1 MWAILTDSSYKYWL
15 NVRRWTLSEHTLS
28 MCECTYIPS
37 VCTSIRTLGEKKAI
51 FCSMFNSFFVPGSF
65 HFYFISLLFIHF
77 WFAAFFSLFSLV
89 FFIHSAHISVAP
101 PFTSFQSLS
110 LSLSVFV
117 SFTLAHFWY
126 DVFITWKTLN
136 YAFLLSRNDREL
148 YILKLSLFW
157 FCEYVFVSLS
167 FVHVVV
173 VGVFHFLLS
182 HVPSGGR
189 DILYKSYQQWL
200 SRLFNSSTSLSVQH
214 VRRKIKRPAD
224 FLSHS
229 LSHTP
234 GCFVASTPYS
244 IT

>member
-1 MWAILTDSSYKYWL
+1 M
-15 NVRRWTLSEHTLS
+15 NVKRTHTQHVWVYVYSKCLYFNKN
-28 MCECTYIPS
+28 TW
-37 VCTSIRTLGEKKAI
+37 RKKSNLLLYVQLFLCAR
-51 FCSMFNSFFVPGSF
+51 
-65 HFYFISLLFIHF
+65 FISLLLHF
-77 WFAAFFSLFSLV
+77 VIIYSFLICCVFSLFSLV
-89 FFIHSAHISVAP
+89 FFIHSAHITVAP

>member
-1 MWAILTDSSYKYWL
+1 M
-15 NVRRWTLSEHTLS
+15 NVKRTHTQHVWVYVYSKCLYFNKN
-28 MCECTYIPS
+28 TW
-37 VCTSIRTLGEKKAI
+37 RKKSNLLLYVQLFLCAR
-51 FCSMFNSFFVPGSF
+51 
-65 HFYFISLLFIHF
+65 FISLLLHF
-77 WFAAFFSLFSLV
+77 VIIYSFLICCV
-89 FFIHSAHISVAP
+89 FFTIFSRFFHSLCTYLCCATFYFLSV
-101 PFTSFQSLS
+101 SVS